1 MVSTSVPSTENGG
14 SIPPR
19 TFISFS
25 SAGRASVLWAE
36 GHGFKPRIEQY
47 CDLTATHQSLFKIWW
62 SQQLLCS
69 NSNLPKQSL
78 LSFVYEHS
86 TKCLLH
92 KGKIMLY
99 LTSNINGNVQQISL
113 SLFMT
118 GCGFDPRCSTSY
130 DVGWY
135 LWKTALFPEPFVW
148 FCFIYASMPELVQG
162 EALKMPCVRTRG
174 FESHC

>member
-1 MVSTSVPSTENGG
+1 MYLCEGTEHKHSLIPLSYENWSLIWLVYNRHSSVRNSRCSVSSV
-14 SIPPR
+14 
-19 TFISFS
+19 
-25 SAGRASVLWAE
+25 GRASVLWAE
-36 GHGFKPRIEQY
+36 GHGFEPHIEQY

-69 NSNLPKQSL
+69 NSNTPKQSL

-92 KGKIMLY
+92 KGYIMLN

-118 GCGFDPRCSTSY
+118 GCRFDPCCSTRKRGL
-130 DVGWY
+130 VPMENC
-135 LWKTALFPEPFVW
+135 LFPET
-148 FCFIYASMPELVQG
+148 FCLILFYL
-162 EALKMPCVRTRG
+162 R
-174 FESHC
+174 